1 MPRRIKLPFSAE
13 ELRGLRAGEE
23 LLLSGPAFT
32 ARDATCQRLL
42 EEARAAGELPFGLA
56 GQLICYIGP
65 TPAAAGRPHGAAGP
79 TTARR
84 MDRATV
90 ELARFGLAA
99 TFGKGERS
107 EELRRACSEQGMV
120 YLTGIGGAA
129 ALAARCI
136 TASEVVAWPELGPE
150 ALRRIELAD
159 FPVFVAYDTCGGDI
173 FQGKRGTV
181 PVGAKGDGSE
191 FSIKGTLLP
200 EEPRSCQDPLSRSVP
215 FMENSEPSPLAPT
228 GTVPLLPGVFITFE
242 GGEGCGKSSHMAWL
256 ADVLQQAGRTVLAV
270 REPGSAPINEAIRV
284 ILLNPKN
291 TEMAPLTELLLYEA
305 ARAQLVTESIRPA
318 LEAGAVVLCDRFFD
332 STTAYQGYGRGLDLR
347 QIAEMNHVASGGLVP
362 DRTFILE
369 VPAEIGLKR
378 ATKDMEPDRLEREDR
393 AFHERVHE
401 GFSAIAAADPQRV
414 RVIDTSGSKPA
425 TRAAIARQLVDILPE
440 LEAHA
445 DRIDDVF

>member
-56 GQLICYIGP
+56 SQLICYIGP

-173 FQGKRGTV
+173 FQPQGGRDHAVRAAGLAAEGPPGYPQANGMV
-181 PVGAKGDGSE
+181 PPAS
-191 FSIKGTLLP
+191 
-200 EEPRSCQDPLSRSVP
+200 
-215 FMENSEPSPLAPT
+215 
-228 GTVPLLPGVFITFE
+228 LPGVFITFE